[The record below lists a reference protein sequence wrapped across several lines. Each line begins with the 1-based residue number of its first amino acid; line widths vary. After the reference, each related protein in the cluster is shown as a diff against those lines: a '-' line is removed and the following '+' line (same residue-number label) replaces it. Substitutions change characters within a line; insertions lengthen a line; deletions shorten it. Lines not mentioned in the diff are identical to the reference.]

1 LIVDHP
7 ISDLRLGIDQT
18 TRPFSR
24 ICYGIELNP
33 LWVESLLPLGSRG
46 VRRSRPP
53 VATEI
58 QQTESEVDMRKGTKP
73 ANSNH
78 LTVGYCNPPE
88 RTRFKKG
95 QSGNPNGRPKGS
107 LNMATVL
114 ERTLRE
120 KVIINQNGR
129 RKTVTK
135 LEAALKQLI
144 DKATSGELKALQLLS
159 ALVRSAEE
167 REVQEPAANSVLD
180 QVDEKVVL
188 GIMKRFEASRKG
200 DHVNEPET
208 ETQ

>member
-1 LIVDHP
+1 L
-7 ISDLRLGIDQT
+7 
-18 TRPFSR
+18 
-24 ICYGIELNP
+24 
-33 LWVESLLPLGSRG
+33 VESLLPLGSRG

-58 QQTESEVDMRKGTKP
+58 QQTESEVDMKKGTKP
-73 ANSNH
+73 PNSNH
-78 LTVGYCNPPE
+78 ASVGYCHPPE

-107 LNMATVL
+107 LNIATVL

-120 KVIINQNGR
+120 KVIIKENDR
-129 RKTVTK
+129 PRTVTK

-167 REVQEPAANSVLD
+167 REIQEPVANSALD
-180 QVDEKVVL
+180 EVDEKVIA

-200 DHVNEPET
+200 DQINEADT
-208 ETQ
+208 EAV